1 MTIQSITPFL
11 NYPKKFT
18 DVSCQD
24 KEQEHTVNGS
34 DAMKKGRN
42 SFIEVFPVE
51 GLGTSFGIVVNHCN
65 RKSIVDNDGAQTNN
79 GIKI

>member
-1 MTIQSITPFL
+1 M
-11 NYPKKFT
+11 
-18 DVSCQD
+18 
-24 KEQEHTVNGS
+24 EGM
-34 DAMKKGRN
+34 AMKKGRN
-42 SFIEVFPVE
+42 GFIEVFPVE